1 MWKQR
6 IRLLIDRLKN
16 ILYLPY
22 NSFQTKTLNY
32 FVGIML
38 LLYPLYMTDEKVLSF
53 IREKVVLLCLIT
65 IIAGILLLFSVLK
78 DMVSYKKIIN
88 KVDLTFMII
97 ALLLIVKSFSEMH
110 YKDMSLENEI
120 FLGCLIGIYF
130 ILRSLRTEYQYYVRL
145 FLYASIFLYI
155 GILGYLLTGTDSWL
169 GIEIMF
175 RQPGAVPSFLLLA
188 CGCSSLMYCLY
199 DEDGWKTF
207 YLILSGV
214 GFASIF
220 LYRDMVTVCLMGLFL
235 LTIPIVFSPTVKL
248 VKKNLI
254 LCFLF
259 LFVGSN
265 IPLLQIME
273 WVKIEHPYDLRYS
286 VYIELFLAVI
296 GTAVCQ
302 YWSKIPQNIDPDKV
316 VMKKFQKWYVQAL
329 ALSGSVLLSCLLLGE
344 RLNALPD
351 KWGTAGLKL
360 FGNELC
366 RSVAEN
372 ESFIHY
378 LLAEYGII
386 GCILWILLGILVIKR
401 LIRQWQKTDCSVKLM
416 CMIGILFWIQ
426 SFVYQVQPETAPVY
440 VIFLTFALCADRTE
454 EQTAGDEIRKDYFI
468 EEGNI

>member
-1 MWKQR
+1 MWKKR
-6 IRLLIDRLKN
+6 ISFLTERIKK
-16 ILYLPY
+16 ILYLPG
-22 NSFQTKTLNY
+22 SSGSLVVDY
-32 FVGIML
+32 FVRIIL
-38 LLYPLYMTDEKVLSF
+38 LLYPLYMTDAKALLIF
-53 IREKVVLLCLIT
+53 REKLFLLYLLALVT
-65 IIAGILLLFSVLK
+65 GILLIVAIANGTA
-78 DMVSYKKIIN
+78 DYKTILNKIDIF
-88 KVDLTFMII
+88 LI
-97 ALLLIVKSFSEMH
+97 LLLLPLILKVIVRIFQG
-110 YKDMSLENEI
+110 DMTFEKET
-120 FLGCLIGIYF
+120 FLWCLIGIYF
-130 ILRSLRTEYQYYVRL
+130 LLRGFKTEYQYYVRL
-145 FLYASIFLYI
+145 FLYASIFLYA
-155 GILGYLLTGTDSWL
+155 GLLGYLLTGTDSWL

-199 DEDGWKTF
+199 DEKGWDVF

-235 LTIPIVFSPTVKL
+235 MTIPVVFRPAVKL

-259 LFVGSN
+259 LFAGSN
-265 IPLLQIME
+265 VPLLQIMD

-286 VYIELFLAVI
+286 VYMELFLAVA
-296 GTAVCQ
+296 GLALCQ

-316 VMKKFQKWYVQAL
+316 VMRKFRKWYIQAL
-329 ALSGSVLLSCLLLGE
+329 ALSGSVLLSCLLMGE

-351 KWGTAGLKL
+351 KWGITGLKL
-360 FGNELC
+360 FGSELR
-366 RSVAEN
+366 RSVAGN

-386 GCILWILLGILVIKR
+386 GCILWLLLGILVIKR
-401 LIRQWQKTDCSVKLM
+401 LIRQWKKTDCSVRLM

-454 EQTAGDEIRKDYFI
+454 EQTAGNEIRENYFI